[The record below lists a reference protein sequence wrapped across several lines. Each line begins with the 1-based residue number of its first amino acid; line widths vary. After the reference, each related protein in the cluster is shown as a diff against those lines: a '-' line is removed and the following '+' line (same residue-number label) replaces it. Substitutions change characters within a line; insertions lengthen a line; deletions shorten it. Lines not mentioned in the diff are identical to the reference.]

1 MNTQPTEL
9 EIEFCMTNL
18 LPELQTMVDNH
29 YTTFMRPTQMVI
41 GKTFLSSGKPP
52 LLVIDKGRVYWKLV
66 LENQNDHGGAGIG
79 YSRTVYGFVRR
90 KDGAIFKAATYRRP
104 QTETKTAIRGYITDE
119 SPMEY
124 FTPHG
129 VIYAQQ

>member
-1 MNTQPTEL
+1 MLRRSQE
-9 EIEFCMTNL
+9 EIEYAFETFAAGCDIIVKGYTREKFPT
-18 LPELQTMVDNH
+18 LPLEGVSIV
-29 YTTFMRPTQMVI
+29 P
-41 GKTFLSSGKPP
+41 
-52 LLVIDKGRVYWKLV
+52 GRVYWKLV
-66 LENQNDHGGAGIG
+66 LENKNDYGG

-129 VIYAQQ
+129 VIYAM

>member
-18 LPELQTMVDNH
+18 LPQLQLMVDNH
-29 YTTFMRPTQMVI
+29 YTTFKTPTQMVV
-41 GKTFLSSGKPP
+41 GKTFLSHLKPP
-52 LLVIDKGRVYWKLV
+52 QLVIDKGRVYWKLV
-66 LENQNDHGGAGIG
+66 LENQNDFGGH
-79 YSRTVYGFVRR
+79 SRTVYGFVRR

-104 QTETKTAIRGYITDE
+104 QTETKSAIRGYITDE

-129 VIYAQQ
+129 VIYAQY